1 VARVRRIR
9 PNDVA
14 LLRVLRLRALET
26 DPVAFAS
33 TFEHELAYGDE
44 WADWC
49 ERHAR
54 GGDEATF
61 FAISED
67 GEPAGLAG
75 GFRAA
80 DGTYELFSMWV
91 APEHRRAGHAG
102 RLVEA
107 IAAWAGESGGGSLAL
122 WVTDP
127 GALAFYERTG
137 FRDDGRRESL
147 PHTAAVTM
155 LGMSRPLRSS

>member
-1 VARVRRIR
+1 VGRVRRIR

-26 DPVAFAS
+26 DPLAFGS
-33 TFEHELAYGDE
+33 TFERELAYRDE

-61 FAISED
+61 FAVSDD

-75 GFRAA
+75 GVRDAN
-80 DGTYELFSMWV
+80 GPYELFSLWV
-91 APEHRRAGHAG
+91 APEHRRAGHA
-102 RLVEA
+102 
-107 IAAWAGESGGGSLAL
+107 
-122 WVTDP
+122 
-127 GALAFYERTG
+127 
-137 FRDDGRRESL
+137 
-147 PHTAAVTM
+147 VTM
-155 LGMSRPLRSS
+155 VGMSRPLRSS